1 MFTSQHV
8 IPKLS
13 NTDPAFRIV
22 LFILGMQRS
31 LFRQLVKSVGHEGWD
46 RGVCCGLREDEVA
59 DIEDG
64 EEEGGYSS
72 NLEAMSCQS
81 ESEGSS
87 DGTGEGEAG
96 EGGAGEELVG
106 SEGMR
111 NLVSGELCQIV
122 YN

>member
-22 LFILGMQRS
+22 LFILGMQRG

-46 RGVCCGLREDEVA
+46 RSICCGLRENEMA
-59 DIEDG
+59 DVEDG

-87 DGTGEGEAG
+87 DGAGEGEAG
-96 EGGAGEELVG
+96 EGGAGEKLVG

-122 YN
+122 YS